1 MAKLRRKPNAHP
13 IARVL
18 SGVTLFLILLFF
30 FNSARQIHTDGVWQQ
45 FRHSVGDAMSSE
57 EVTP

>member
-30 FNSARQIHTDGVWQQ
+30 FNSARMIHADGVWQQ
-45 FRHSVGDAMSSE
+45 FSDSVSATLTTGEPAQ
-57 EVTP
+57 